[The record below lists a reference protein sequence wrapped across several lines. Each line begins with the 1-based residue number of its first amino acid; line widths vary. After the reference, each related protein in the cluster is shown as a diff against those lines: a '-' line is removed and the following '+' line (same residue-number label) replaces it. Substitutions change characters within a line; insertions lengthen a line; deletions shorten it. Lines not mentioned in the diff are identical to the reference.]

1 MARADVGGGAAAKV
15 DKVQRP
21 VFDRRLLRVVFHLAG
36 EGVEIGLDLLAVFVR
51 VNAEV
56 AELAALA
63 AEGDVEIEAELG
75 VGSRWVS
82 ECAVCL
88 RDVLFTPKRIGRIV
102 GNKDAADLGF
112 GAVGAGGSWVAAE
125 WTHGL

>member
-1 MARADVGGGAAAKV
+1 MARADVGGGAAAEV

-21 VFDRRLLRVVFHLAG
+21 VLDRWLLRIVFHLAG
-36 EGVEIGLDLLAVFVR
+36 KGVEIGLDLLAVFVR

-75 VGSRWVS
+75 VGSRRVG
-82 ECAVCL
+82 ECAMRL
-88 RDVLFTPKRIGRIV
+88 RDVLLAP
-102 GNKDAADLGF
+102 
-112 GAVGAGGSWVAAE
+112 E
-125 WTHGL
+125 